1 MKKTFGMLIPLFLL
15 SLFLFSL
22 SFGYFENADTPQLE
36 YISNAFEILWDKPKT
51 DVLTVM
57 SIFPHFTCTDYGDQ
71 ISCVS
76 GYNRK
81 NANIY
86 LNFFMDDYEE
96 HHDNLWKVSVTVDVS
111 EPSQFQELF
120 QLLWLPEMKPSH
132 SKDDEVFTYKGVQ
145 PLCFENEKTM
155 MTAYFQPFDADN
167 NPFFLA
173 EYYGPDRR

>member
-81 NANIY
+81 KARGIS
-86 LNFFMDDYEE
+86 L
-96 HHDNLWKVSVTVDVS
+96 V
-111 EPSQFQELF
+111 
-120 QLLWLPEMKPSH
+120 
-132 SKDDEVFTYKGVQ
+132 
-145 PLCFENEKTM
+145 
-155 MTAYFQPFDADN
+155 
-167 NPFFLA
+167 
-173 EYYGPDRR
+173 